1 MSFDLVRAV
10 RWTAIAAG
18 FVGYPILA
26 HYSAATAA
34 FATFPSLG
42 LTVSLAPLLA
52 GLLWVSWHSPRRLGM
67 LLLCAAV
74 CVLLWG
80 FWEALERNFAW
91 VYFIQHAGT
100 NVMLAAVFGL
110 TLTRGR
116 QPLCTRVAEV
126 VRGRLA
132 PDVLRYTRA
141 VTLAWTLFFLGI
153 SLVST
158 ALFLSASIDAWSIFA
173 NFLWLPLILLMFV
186 AEHLVRLRMLPHL
199 EQHNIMDSILA
210 FWKTAKVHPASSTH
224 TC

>member
-100 NVMLAAVFGL
+100 YVMLAALFGVS
-110 TLTRGR
+110 LTRGR
-116 QPLCTRVAEV
+116 EPLCTRLAEAVRGSLDSEV
-126 VRGRLA
+126 VR
-132 PDVLRYTRA
+132 YTCK
-141 VTLAWTLFFLGI
+141 VTRAWTLFFLGM
-153 SLVST
+153 SLASAV
-158 ALFLSASIDAWSIFA
+158 LFLFGTIEAWSVFA
-173 NFLWLPLILLMFV
+173 NFLSLPLVLLMFV
-186 AEHLVRLRMLPHL
+186 AEHLVRLHKLPHL
-199 EQHNIMDSILA
+199 EQHSIMESILA
-210 FWKTAKVHPASSTH
+210 FRRTAKVCPGAATRPR
-224 TC
+224 